1 MAFCQQC
8 GAKLAE
14 GALFCT
20 ECGAKINNDDKFVF
34 KKGQS
39 RLDLEGVKSHFSEE
53 EEINFEN
60 FSFKK
65 QSPAKVFILSV
76 ITFGIY
82 GLVLLYRW
90 LTALNKVRNKE
101 VFSPTLAVILSVI
114 SLGIASIYFSYKTV
128 KEFELLTKEL
138 GDANTNIK
146 KLTPPPKNIKEL
158 VLYGFIFIF
167 VLSFISGFTLFIPL
181 SLANGYLIMIIQ
193 NAAEYSLSLKAIQKP

>member
-1 MAFCQQC
+1 MAFCKQC
-8 GAKLAE
+8 GVKLAE

-39 RLDLEGVKSHFSEE
+39 RLDLEGVKSYSSEE
-53 EEINFEN
+53 EEINFED

-138 GDANTNIK
+138 GDVNTNIK
-146 KLTPPPKNIKEL
+146 KLNPPPKNIKEL
-158 VLYGFIFIF
+158 VLYGSIFISI
-167 VLSFISGFTLFIPL
+167 LSFISGFTLFIPL

-193 NAAEYSLSLKAIQKP
+193 NAVEYSLSLKSIQKL